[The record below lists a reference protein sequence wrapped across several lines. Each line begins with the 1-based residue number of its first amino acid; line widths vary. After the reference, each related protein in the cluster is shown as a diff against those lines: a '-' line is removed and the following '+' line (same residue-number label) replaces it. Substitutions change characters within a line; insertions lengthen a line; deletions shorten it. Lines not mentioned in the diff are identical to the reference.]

1 MDEQTV
7 NDDSLFDASDVEAVA
22 NEATTEQAED
32 IDGSAVEATSEQTDS
47 ENDAIEQPAAT
58 DAQTGDAI
66 DEFLAKKG
74 IKADDPEALRKVAKM
89 YQNSEKGFYNKSQEA
104 AKLERRLAESRIPET
119 RPDQEALS
127 EVRSLRTEMSVEK
140 WKAGRNLSAE
150 DEQKMIDYVQSP
162 ITDANGNVQVNPQ
175 TGKPITKGML
185 VLNGVLSLDDVYAL
199 SGAGKVEVDNLK
211 ENLRKEVQKEMEAR
225 QAAKRPSSNATDS
238 TQFGSAEADDPF
250 SKALLGD
257 WNFNQF

>member
-7 NDDSLFDASDVEAVA
+7 NDAIQFDASDVDPAA
-22 NEATTEQAED
+22 NETTTEQAED
-32 IDGSAVEATSEQTDS
+32 MGGSAVEATNEQTTS
-47 ENDAIEQPAAT
+47 ENDAREEPAAT
-58 DAQTGDAI
+58 ENKAQTGDAI

-74 IKADDPEALRKVAKM
+74 IKPDDPDAVRKIAEM
-89 YQNSEKGFYNKSQEA
+89 YQNVEKGFYNKSQEKA
-104 AKLERRLAESRIPET
+104 QLERQLAQSRIPEI

-127 EVRSLRTEMSVEK
+127 EVRAMRTEMSVEK
-140 WKAGRNLSAE
+140 WKAGRNLSPE
-150 DEQKMIDYVQSP
+150 DEQKMIEFVQTP
-162 ITDANGNVQVNPQ
+162 ITDVNGNVQVNPQ
-175 TGKPITKGML
+175 TGQPVTKGML

-238 TQFGSAEADDPF
+238 TQFGNANADDPF
-250 SKALLGD
+250 SAALLGE
-257 WNFNQF
+257 

>member
-7 NDDSLFDASDVEAVA
+7 NEAPLFDASDVVPVA
-22 NEATTEQAED
+22 NDVTTEQAED
-32 IDGSAVEATSEQTDS
+32 MGSSAVEATNEQTDS
-47 ENDAIEQPAAT
+47 ENEATDAPAAT
-58 DAQTGDAI
+58 EEAQTGDAI

-89 YQNSEKGFYNKSQEA
+89 YQNSEKGLYQKSQEKA
-104 AKLERRLAESRIPET
+104 QLERQLAQSRIPEI

-127 EVRSLRTEMSVEK
+127 EVRAMRTEMSVEK

-150 DEQKMIDYVQSP
+150 DEQKMIEFVQTP

-175 TGKPITKGML
+175 TGQPITKGML

-199 SGAGKVEVDNLK
+199 SGAGKVEVDSLK
-211 ENLRKEVQKEMEAR
+211 ENLRKEVQR
-225 QAAKRPSSNATDS
+225 D
-238 TQFGSAEADDPF
+238 GSAPSCETP
-250 SKALLGD
+250 
-257 WNFNQF
+257 

>member
-7 NDDSLFDASDVEAVA
+7 NEAPLFEASDVEPVA
-22 NEATTEQAED
+22 NDTTTEQAD
-32 IDGSAVEATSEQTDS
+32 DMGSSAVEATNEQTTS
-47 ENDAIEQPAAT
+47 ENEANDEPAAT
-58 DAQTGDAI
+58 EDKAQTGDAI

-74 IKADDPEALRKVAKM
+74 IKADDPDALRKLGAM
-89 YQNSEKGFYNKSQEA
+89 YQNVEKGFYNKSQEKA
-104 AKLERRLAESRIPET
+104 QLERKLAEARIPEI

-127 EVRSLRTEMSVEK
+127 EVRAMRTEMSVEK

-150 DEQKMIDYVQSP
+150 DEQKMIEFVQTP
-162 ITDANGNVQVNPQ
+162 ITDANGNVQVNPT
-175 TGKPITKGML
+175 TGQPITKGML

-199 SGAGKVEVDNLK
+199 SGAGKVEVDSLK

-238 TQFGSAEADDPF
+238 TKFGNAESDDPF
-250 SKALLGD
+250 SAALLG
-257 WNFNQF
+257 N

>member
-7 NDDSLFDASDVEAVA
+7 NEAPLFDASDVEPVA
-22 NEATTEQAED
+22 NDVTTEQAED
-32 IDGSAVEATSEQTDS
+32 MGSSAVEATNEQTDS
-47 ENDAIEQPAAT
+47 ENEATDAPAAT
-58 DAQTGDAI
+58 EEAQTGDAI

-89 YQNSEKGFYNKSQEA
+89 YQNSEKGLYQKSQEKA
-104 AKLERRLAESRIPET
+104 QLERQLAQSRIPEI

-127 EVRSLRTEMSVEK
+127 EVRAMRTEMSVEK

-150 DEQKMIDYVQSP
+150 DEQKMIEFVQTP

-175 TGKPITKGML
+175 TGQPITKGML

-199 SGAGKVEVDNLK
+199 SGAGKVEVDSLK

-238 TQFGSAEADDPF
+238 TQFGNAEADDPF

-257 WNFNQF
+257 

>member
-7 NDDSLFDASDVEAVA
+7 NDAPLFDASDVEPVA
-22 NEATTEQAED
+22 NDTTTEQAED
-32 IDGSAVEATSEQTDS
+32 MGSSAVEATNEQTDS
-47 ENDAIEQPAAT
+47 ENEATEQPAAT
-58 DAQTGDAI
+58 ENEAQTGDAI

-74 IKADDPEALRKVAKM
+74 IKSDDPDALRKVAEM
-89 YQNSEKGFYNKSQEA
+89 YKNSEKGFYQKSQEKA
-104 AKLERRLAESRIPET
+104 QLERRLAESRIPEI

-175 TGKPITKGML
+175 TGQPITKGML

-199 SGAGKVEVDNLK
+199 SGAGKVEVDSLK

-257 WNFNQF
+257 

>member
-7 NDDSLFDASDVEAVA
+7 NDAPLFDASDVEPVA
-22 NEATTEQAED
+22 NDTTTEQAED
-32 IDGSAVEATSEQTDS
+32 MGSSAVEATNEQTDS
-47 ENDAIEQPAAT
+47 ENEATEQPAAT
-58 DAQTGDAI
+58 ENEAQTGDAI

-74 IKADDPEALRKVAKM
+74 IKSDDPDALRKVAEM
-89 YQNSEKGFYNKSQEA
+89 YKNSEKGFYQKSQEKA
-104 AKLERRLAESRIPET
+104 QLERRLAESRIPEI

-175 TGKPITKGML
+175 TGQPITKGML
-185 VLNGVLSLDDVYAL
+185 VLNGVLSLDDVYTL
-199 SGAGKVEVDNLK
+199 SGAGKVEVDSLK

-257 WNFNQF
+257 

>member
-7 NDDSLFDASDVEAVA
+7 NEAPLFDASDVEPVA
-22 NEATTEQAED
+22 NDTTTEQAED
-32 IDGSAVEATSEQTDS
+32 MGSSAVEATNEQTDS
-47 ENDAIEQPAAT
+47 ENDATEQPAAT
-58 DAQTGDAI
+58 ENEAQTGDAI

-74 IKADDPEALRKVAKM
+74 IKSDDPDALRKVAEM
-89 YQNSEKGFYNKSQEA
+89 YKNSEKGFYQKSQEKA
-104 AKLERRLAESRIPET
+104 QLERRLAESRIPEI

-175 TGKPITKGML
+175 TGQPITKGML

-199 SGAGKVEVDNLK
+199 SGAGKVEVDSLK

-257 WNFNQF
+257 

>member
-1 MDEQTV
+1 MEEQTV
-7 NDDSLFDASDVEAVA
+7 NDAPLFDASDVEPVA
-22 NEATTEQAED
+22 NDTTTEQAED
-32 IDGSAVEATSEQTDS
+32 MGSSAVEATSEQTDS
-47 ENDAIEQPAAT
+47 EEVATQEPAAT
-58 DAQTGDAI
+58 DEAQTGDAI

-74 IKADDPEALRKVAKM
+74 IDASDPEALRKVAKM
-89 YQNSEKGFYNKSQEA
+89 YQNSEKGFYSKSQEA
-104 AKLERRLAESRIPET
+104 AKLERQLAESRIPEV

-127 EVRSLRTEMSVEK
+127 EVRAMRTEMNVEK

-150 DEQKMIDYVQSP
+150 DEQKMIDFVQSP
-162 ITDANGNVQVNPQ
+162 ITDVNGKIQVNPQ
-175 TGKPITKGML
+175 TGAPITKGTL
-185 VLNGVLSLDDVYAL
+185 VLNGILSLDDVYAL
-199 SGAGKVEVDNLK
+199 CGAGKVEVDNLK

-257 WNFNQF
+257 

>member
-7 NDDSLFDASDVEAVA
+7 NEAPLFEASDVEPVA
-22 NEATTEQAED
+22 NDSSAEQAED
-32 IDGSAVEATSEQTDS
+32 MGSSAVEATNEQTTS
-47 ENDAIEQPAAT
+47 ENEANDEPAAT
-58 DAQTGDAI
+58 DNQAQTGDAI

-74 IKADDPEALRKVAKM
+74 IKADDPEALRKLGAM
-89 YQNSEKGFYNKSQEA
+89 YQNVEKGFYNKSQEKA
-104 AKLERRLAESRIPET
+104 QLERQLAQSRIPEI

-127 EVRSLRTEMSVEK
+127 EVRAMRTEMSVEK

-150 DEQKMIDYVQSP
+150 DEQKMIEYVQSP
-162 ITDANGNVQVNPQ
+162 ITDANGNVQVNPT
-175 TGKPITKGML
+175 TGQPITKGML

-225 QAAKRPSSNATDS
+225 QAAKRASSNATDS
-238 TQFGSAEADDPF
+238 TQFGNAETDDPF

-257 WNFNQF
+257 

>member
-7 NDDSLFDASDVEAVA
+7 NEAPLFEASDVEPVA
-22 NEATTEQAED
+22 NDTTTEQAED
-32 IDGSAVEATSEQTDS
+32 MGSSAVEATNEQTTS
-47 ENDAIEQPAAT
+47 ENEASEQPAAT
-58 DAQTGDAI
+58 DNQAQTGDAI

-74 IKADDPEALRKVAKM
+74 IKADDPEALRKLGAM
-89 YQNSEKGFYNKSQEA
+89 YQNVEKGFYNKSQEKA
-104 AKLERRLAESRIPET
+104 QLERQLAQSRIPEM

-127 EVRSLRTEMSVEK
+127 EVRAMRTEMSVEK

-150 DEQKMIDYVQSP
+150 DEQKMIEYVQSP
-162 ITDANGNVQVNPQ
+162 ITDANGNVQVNPT
-175 TGKPITKGML
+175 TGQPITKGML

-199 SGAGKVEVDNLK
+199 SGAGKVEVDSLK

-238 TQFGSAEADDPF
+238 TQFGNAETDDPF

-257 WNFNQF
+257 

>member
-7 NDDSLFDASDVEAVA
+7 NEAPLFEASDVEPVA
-22 NEATTEQAED
+22 NDTTTEQAED
-32 IDGSAVEATSEQTDS
+32 MGSSAVEATNEQTDS
-47 ENDAIEQPAAT
+47 KDEATDKPAAT
-58 DAQTGDAI
+58 DDAQTGDAI

-89 YQNSEKGFYNKSQEA
+89 YQNSEKGLYQKSQEKA
-104 AKLERRLAESRIPET
+104 QLERRLAESRIPEM

-127 EVRSLRTEMSVEK
+127 EVRAMRTEMSVEK
-140 WKAGRNLSAE
+140 WKAGRNLSPE
-150 DEQKMIDYVQSP
+150 DEQKMIEFVQSP
-162 ITDANGNVQVNPQ
+162 ITDVNGNVQVNPQ
-175 TGKPITKGML
+175 TGQPVTKGML

-199 SGAGKVEVDNLK
+199 SGAGKVEVDSLK

-257 WNFNQF
+257 

>member
-7 NDDSLFDASDVEAVA
+7 NEAPLFEASDVEPVA
-22 NEATTEQAED
+22 NDSSAEQAED
-32 IDGSAVEATSEQTDS
+32 MGSSAVEATNEQTTS
-47 ENDAIEQPAAT
+47 ENEASEQPAAT
-58 DAQTGDAI
+58 DNQAQTGDAI

-74 IKADDPEALRKVAKM
+74 IKADDPEALRKLGAM
-89 YQNSEKGFYNKSQEA
+89 YQNVEKGFYNKSQEKA
-104 AKLERRLAESRIPET
+104 QLERQLAQSRIPEM

-127 EVRSLRTEMSVEK
+127 EVRAMRTEMTVEK

-150 DEQKMIDYVQSP
+150 DEQKMIEYVQSP
-162 ITDANGNVQVNPQ
+162 ITDANGNVQVNPT
-175 TGKPITKGML
+175 TGQPITKGML

-199 SGAGKVEVDNLK
+199 SGAGKVEVDSLK

-238 TQFGSAEADDPF
+238 TQFGNAETDDPF

-257 WNFNQF
+257 

>member
-7 NDDSLFDASDVEAVA
+7 NEAPLFDASDVEPVA
-22 NEATTEQAED
+22 NDTTTEQAED
-32 IDGSAVEATSEQTDS
+32 MGSSAVEATNEQTDS
-47 ENDAIEQPAAT
+47 ENEATEQPAAT
-58 DAQTGDAI
+58 ENEAQTGDAI

-74 IKADDPEALRKVAKM
+74 IKSDDPDALRKVAEM
-89 YQNSEKGFYNKSQEA
+89 YKNSEKGFYQKSQEKA
-104 AKLERRLAESRIPET
+104 QLERRLAESRIPEI

-175 TGKPITKGML
+175 TGQPITKGML

-199 SGAGKVEVDNLK
+199 SGAGKVEVDSLK

-257 WNFNQF
+257 

>member
-7 NDDSLFDASDVEAVA
+7 NEAPLFEASDVEPVA
-22 NEATTEQAED
+22 NDVTTEQAED
-32 IDGSAVEATSEQTDS
+32 MGSSAVEATNEQTDS
-47 ENDAIEQPAAT
+47 EEEAIEQPAAT
-58 DAQTGDAI
+58 EEAQTGDAI

-104 AKLERRLAESRIPET
+104 AQLERQLAQSRIPEV

-127 EVRSLRTEMSVEK
+127 EVRAMRTEMSVEK
-140 WKAGRNLSAE
+140 WKAGRNLSQE
-150 DEQKMIDYVQSP
+150 DEQKMIDFVQAP
-162 ITDANGNVQVNPQ
+162 ITDVNGNVQINPQ
-175 TGKPITKGML
+175 TGQPITKGTL
-185 VLNGVLSLDDVYAL
+185 VLNGILSLDDVYTL

-211 ENLRKEVQKEMEAR
+211 ENLRKEVLKEVEAR

-238 TQFGSAEADDPF
+238 TQFGNAEADDPF
-250 SKALLGD
+250 SAALLG
-257 WNFNQF
+257 N

>member
-7 NDDSLFDASDVEAVA
+7 NEAPLFEASDVEPVA
-22 NEATTEQAED
+22 NDTTTEQAD
-32 IDGSAVEATSEQTDS
+32 DMGSSAVEATNEQTTS
-47 ENDAIEQPAAT
+47 ENEANDEPAAT
-58 DAQTGDAI
+58 EDKAQTGDAI

-74 IKADDPEALRKVAKM
+74 IKPDDPDAVRKIAEM
-89 YQNSEKGFYNKSQEA
+89 YQNVEKGFYNKSQEKA
-104 AKLERRLAESRIPET
+104 QLERQLAQSRIPEI

-127 EVRSLRTEMSVEK
+127 EVRAMRTEMSVEK

-150 DEQKMIDYVQSP
+150 DEQKMIEFVQTP

-175 TGKPITKGML
+175 TGQPITK
-185 VLNGVLSLDDVYAL
+185 DDVYAL
-199 SGAGKVEVDNLK
+199 SGAGKVEVDSLK

-238 TQFGSAEADDPF
+238 TQFGNAEADDPF
-250 SKALLGD
+250 SAALLG
-257 WNFNQF
+257 N

>member
-7 NDDSLFDASDVEAVA
+7 NDAPLFDASDVEPVA
-22 NEATTEQAED
+22 NDATTEQAED
-32 IDGSAVEATSEQTDS
+32 MGSSAVEATNEQTDS
-47 ENDAIEQPAAT
+47 ENDATEQPAAT
-58 DAQTGDAI
+58 ENEAQTGDAI

-74 IKADDPEALRKVAKM
+74 IKSDDPDALRKVAEM
-89 YQNSEKGFYNKSQEA
+89 YKNSEKGFYQKSQEKA
-104 AKLERRLAESRIPET
+104 QLERRLAESRIPEI

-175 TGKPITKGML
+175 TGQPITKGML

-199 SGAGKVEVDNLK
+199 SGAGKVEVDSLK

-257 WNFNQF
+257 

>member
-7 NDDSLFDASDVEAVA
+7 NEAPLFEASDVEPVA
-22 NEATTEQAED
+22 NDTTTEQAED
-32 IDGSAVEATSEQTDS
+32 MGSSAVEATNEQTDS
-47 ENDAIEQPAAT
+47 KDEATDKPAAT
-58 DAQTGDAI
+58 ENEAQTGDAI

-74 IKADDPEALRKVAKM
+74 IKSDDPDALRKVAEM
-89 YQNSEKGFYNKSQEA
+89 YKNSEKGFYQKSQEKA
-104 AKLERRLAESRIPET
+104 QLERRLAESRIPEI

-175 TGKPITKGML
+175 TGQPITKGML

-199 SGAGKVEVDNLK
+199 SGAGKVEVDSLK

-257 WNFNQF
+257 

>member
-7 NDDSLFDASDVEAVA
+7 NEAPLFEASDVEPVA
-22 NEATTEQAED
+22 NDSSAEQAED
-32 IDGSAVEATSEQTDS
+32 MGSSAVEATNEQTTS
-47 ENDAIEQPAAT
+47 ENEASEQPAAT
-58 DAQTGDAI
+58 DNQAQTGDAI

-74 IKADDPEALRKVAKM
+74 IKADDPEALRKLGAM
-89 YQNSEKGFYNKSQEA
+89 YQNVEKGFYNKSQEKA
-104 AKLERRLAESRIPET
+104 QLERQLAQSRIPEI

-127 EVRSLRTEMSVEK
+127 EVRAMRTEMSVEK

-150 DEQKMIDYVQSP
+150 DEQKMIEYVQSP
-162 ITDANGNVQVNPQ
+162 ITDANGNVQVNPT
-175 TGKPITKGML
+175 TGQPFTKGML

-238 TQFGSAEADDPF
+238 TQFGNAETDDPF

-257 WNFNQF
+257 